1 MLYLEKKYIPPP
13 ALAILSQLQKDNTL
27 DDFFLVGGTALA
39 LQLGHRLSV
48 DIDLFIDKPF
58 DTQQLLSHLSTTYGF
73 QASTIFNNT
82 LLGFIETTKVDFVA
96 HQYPL
101 VNDLILLEGLR
112 FASIEDIA
120 AMKLNAIVHSGQRL
134 KDFWDIYFLLEK
146 MPLSQ
151 MLECYQTKYVASN
164 PIIALKALSYFDDIN
179 HALDKPTILRKV
191 IFSQLKKRIYQAIE
205 KPNRLF

>member
-48 DIDLFIDKPF
+48 DIDLFIDK
-58 DTQQLLSHLSTTYGF
+58 H
-73 QASTIFNNT
+73 
-82 LLGFIETTKVDFVA
+82 
-96 HQYPL
+96 
-101 VNDLILLEGLR
+101 
-112 FASIEDIA
+112 
-120 AMKLNAIVHSGQRL
+120 
-134 KDFWDIYFLLEK
+134 
-146 MPLSQ
+146 
-151 MLECYQTKYVASN
+151 